1 MGMHRK
7 GRAEQKTD
15 LIDHECRKR
24 VFWCAYSLDKYL
36 SSALGRPRSFYDED
50 IDQELPTCVNDLDL
64 YSDRL
69 IPSPNESQPIML
81 APIAHIKYVIMFWK
95 RHKISMLIKPDY
107 YELSVASLGTCIVS
121 SRHLVQIVSI
131 WP

>member
-1 MGMHRK
+1 MGLHRK
-7 GRAEQKTD
+7 RRAEPKTD

-50 IDQELPTCVNDLDL
+50 IDQQLPTCVNDLDL

-69 IPSPNESQPIML
+69 ISSSSKAQSIML
-81 APIAHIKYVIMFWK
+81 APIAHIKYVI
-95 RHKISMLIKPDY
+95 
-107 YELSVASLGTCIVS
+107 LSLEMIRQQAC
-121 SRHLVQIVSI
+121 
-131 WP
+131 